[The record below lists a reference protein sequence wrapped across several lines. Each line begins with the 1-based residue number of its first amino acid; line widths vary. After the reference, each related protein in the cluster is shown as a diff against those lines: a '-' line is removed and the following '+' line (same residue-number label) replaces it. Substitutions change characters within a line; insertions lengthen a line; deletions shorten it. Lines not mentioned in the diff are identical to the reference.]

1 MTDRER
7 RFWNIERL
15 LKEEYDEAGKA
26 EYSRETVQR
35 LTLALQAKERLD
47 KLREVEV

>member
-7 RFWNIERL
+7 RFWQIEKL

-26 EYSRETVQR
+26 EYSKETVQR
-35 LTLALQAKERLD
+35 LTLALQAKEKLD
-47 KLREVEV
+47 KLAGVEV